1 VFNEKGDEQHERRGG
16 LHRRFANTANR
27 REGGQSYPDLLGN
40 DGKTGGAGAG
50 QLSSAEETKRGGKL
64 MKRPMTWIE
73 REIYY
78 DKIRGYILHA
88 AGVVMWFLMVAA
100 LLKYLWR

>member
-1 VFNEKGDEQHERRGG
+1 
-16 LHRRFANTANR
+16 
-27 REGGQSYPDLLGN
+27 
-40 DGKTGGAGAG
+40 
-50 QLSSAEETKRGGKL
+50 

-73 REIYY
+73 RKIYY
-78 DKIRGYILHA
+78 DRIRGYILHA

>member
-1 VFNEKGDEQHERRGG
+1 
-16 LHRRFANTANR
+16 
-27 REGGQSYPDLLGN
+27 
-40 DGKTGGAGAG
+40 
-50 QLSSAEETKRGGKL
+50 
-64 MKRPMTWIE
+64 MKRPMSWIE

-78 DKIRGYILHA
+78 DRIRGYILHA